1 MSSRLAIVLVV
12 VAAALAFAVMGGEY
26 STFQWMSLRR
36 SERDEAAKIKVL
48 KREVDSLAIV
58 AKAVETD
65 PETQERIAREQ
76 HGMLKKGEHAFIL
89 EAPAQKPVEHQ

>member
-1 MSSRLAIVLVV
+1 MSSRVAMVLVI

-26 STFQWMSLRR
+26 STFEWLSLRR
-36 SERDEAAKIKVL
+36 SERSEAAQIKAL

-58 AKAVETD
+58 AKLVETD

-89 EAPAQKPVEHQ
+89 EAPAQKP